1 MSGLL
6 AQWQA
11 LSVDLQVVLAVAGVV
26 LASLSWVVAHARG
39 LRVGRRLERA
49 SSKRTIRRKAE
60 EMAQA
65 LEPSDAVAEPRGELT
80 LDDLMPVAAAD
91 VEALLLRL
99 ETDGLYSESISRK
112 QWSWHNSVLDAYVGQ
127 AVLDRLTESRGERA
141 VLAGHLEI
149 AEPIEASVL
158 FLDLRGFTSATENLG
173 ATYVMR
179 LLNAYLRQ
187 LAEVVVF
194 SGGTVDKFIGDNIM
208 ATFGVPRR
216 TPHSAQDAFKCARAM
231 VERMAEINNQ
241 LAESGLPSLKPSIGI
256 ATGNMIAGT
265 LGGVHRRDFTVI
277 GAPVNLASRLEHATR
292 GLHVPVLIDNAT
304 YKALSE
310 PPDMKVHHAIHLRG
324 MAEPVLGWS
333 WTPPGSTATP
343 QDS

>member
-1 MSGLL
+1 MSNLA
-6 AQWQA
+6 AQWLA
-11 LSVDLQVVLAVAGVV
+11 LSLELKLVMAVGAAV
-26 LASLSWVVAHARG
+26 LASLSWWIAHGRG
-39 LRVGRRLERA
+39 VRAGRRIERA
-49 SSKRTIRRKAE
+49 NSKRTVRRQAE
-60 EMAQA
+60 ELAQT
-65 LEPSDAVAEPRGELT
+65 LLPVGEEQVERPELT

-91 VEALLLRL
+91 VEGLLLRL
-99 ETDGLYSESISRK
+99 EEDGLHSESVSRK

-149 AEPIEASVL
+149 AEPIEGSVL
-158 FLDLRGFTSATENLG
+158 FLDLQGFTAATENLG

-216 TPHSAQDAFKCARAM
+216 TPHHAQDAFKCARSM
-231 VERMAEINNQ
+231 VERMAEINLQ

-256 ATGNMIAGT
+256 ATGKMIAGT

-292 GLHVPVLIDNAT
+292 SLHVPVLIDNST
-304 YKALSE
+304 YNALNE
-310 PPDMKVHHAIHLRG
+310 PPDMKVHHAISLHG
-324 MAEPVLGWS
+324 MAEPVMGWS
-333 WTPPGSTATP
+333 WTPPRVTAPP
-343 QDS
+343 QD